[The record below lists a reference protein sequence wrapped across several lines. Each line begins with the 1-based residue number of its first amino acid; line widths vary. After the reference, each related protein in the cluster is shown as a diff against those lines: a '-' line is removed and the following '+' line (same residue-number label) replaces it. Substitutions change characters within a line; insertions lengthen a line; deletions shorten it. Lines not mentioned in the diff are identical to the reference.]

1 MITGMFN
8 YYLSLALGSLRR
20 NAMLT
25 GLMIIA
31 IGVGIGASM
40 TTLAVF
46 RAMSGDPIP
55 RKSSQLFVVQIDNW
69 GPNKP
74 GEQTEDQLKDN
85 LSYIDAMALM
95 HAHAAKRQTAIYSTY
110 LKGRAPDTAAA
121 PFQIIVPAVY
131 ADFFPMFDAPF
142 QFGGPWTQSDDAAG
156 APVAVIPRKLNDK
169 LFNGA
174 NSVGKTLLLNGAS
187 YRVIGVLDRWPL
199 VPRFYNLHIGAY
211 ADVDELFI
219 PFTRAISIHAPTM
232 SGIGCQT
239 TLILAIEELIHSECV
254 WIQFWAELPTRAH
267 ANNYRAFLDNYAAD
281 QQNAG
286 RFHWPPHTQMRNVRQ
301 WLKYQHILPG
311 ELSILVLASFGFLFV
326 CLMNAMGLMLAKIM
340 ARTRDIGVRRALG
353 ASRRAIAAQCL
364 VESAVI
370 GILGAVLGL
379 VLTLLGALMMRAIFA
394 EDYARLTYITV
405 PTVALEVLLA
415 IAATMAAALYPT
427 WRAANVEPALQLKA
441 E

>member
-1 MITGMFN
+1 MFN
-8 YYLSLALGSLRR
+8 YYLTLALGSLRR
-20 NAMLT
+20 NVLLT
-25 GLMIIA
+25 GLMIVA

-85 LSYIDAMALM
+85 ISYLDAMALM
-95 HAHAAKRQTAIYSTY
+95 HAHVAKRQTAIYSTF
-110 LKGRAPDTAAA
+110 LKGFAPDTPSA
-121 PFQIIVPAVY
+121 PFEIIVPAVY
-131 ADFFPMFDAPF
+131 ADFFPMLDAPF
-142 QFGGPWTQSDDAAG
+142 EFGGPWTQDDDAAG
-156 APVAVIPRKLNDK
+156 TPVAVISRESNDK
-169 LFNGA
+169 LFSGA
-174 NSVGKTLLLNGAS
+174 NSVGKTLLLNGSS
-187 YRVIGVLDRWPL
+187 YRIVGVLDRWPL

-211 ADVDELFI
+211 ANVDELFI
-219 PFTRAISIHAPTM
+219 PFSRAINIHSPNM
-232 SGIGCQT
+232 SGTACPA
-239 TLILAIEELIHSECV
+239 TLPQAWDALIRSECV
-254 WIQFWAELPTRAH
+254 WIQFWAELPTRSDADK
-267 ANNYRAFLDNYAAD
+267 YRAFINNYAAD
-281 QQNAG
+281 QQHLG
-286 RFHWPPHTQMRNVRQ
+286 RFRWPPHTQMRDVRQ
-301 WLKYQHILPG
+301 WLKYQHVVPS

-340 ARTRDIGVRRALG
+340 ARTQDIGVRRALG
-353 ASRRAIAAQCL
+353 ASRHAIAAQCL
-364 VESAVI
+364 VEAAMT
-370 GILGAVLGL
+370 GIFGAALGL
-379 VLTLLGALMMRAIFA
+379 VLTMLGVLVMRGVFA
-394 EDYARLTYITV
+394 EGYARLTYITV

>member
-1 MITGMFN
+1 MFN
-8 YYLSLALGSLRR
+8 YYLNLALGSLRR
-20 NAMLT
+20 NVMLT
-25 GLMIIA
+25 GLMIVA

-110 LKGRAPDTAAA
+110 LKGRAPDAADA
-121 PFQIIVPAVY
+121 PFEIVVPAVY
-131 ADFFPMFDAPF
+131 ADFFAMLDAPF
-142 QFGGPWTQSDDAAG
+142 QFGGPWTQGDDAAG
-156 APVAVIPRKLNDK
+156 APAAVIPRKLNDK
-169 LFNGA
+169 LFGGA
-174 NSVGKTLLLNGAS
+174 NSVGKTLLLNGTS
-187 YRVIGVLDRWPL
+187 YRIVGVLDRWPL

-219 PFTRAISIHAPTM
+219 PFTRAIHIHAPTM
-232 SGIGCQT
+232 SGTACQA
-239 TLILAIEELIHSECV
+239 TLPEAWDELIRSECV
-254 WIQFWAELPTRAH
+254 WIQFWAELPTRTD
-267 ANNYRAFLDNYAAD
+267 ANNYRVFLDNYASD
-281 QQNAG
+281 QQHAG
-286 RFHWPPHTQMRNVRQ
+286 RFHWPPHTQMRDVRQ
-301 WLKYQHILPG
+301 WLKYQHIVPS

-379 VLTLLGALMMRAIFA
+379 VLTLLGVLAMRAVFA
-394 EDYARLTYITV
+394 DGYARLTYITV

-415 IAATMAAALYPT
+415 LAATMAAALYPT

>member
-1 MITGMFN
+1 MFS
-8 YYLSLALGSLRR
+8 YYLHLALGNLRR
-20 NAMLT
+20 NIVLT
-25 GLMIIA
+25 ALLVVV

-55 RKSSQLFVVQIDNW
+55 RKSSELFIVQIDNW

-74 GEQTEDQLKDN
+74 GEPSEDQLKDS

-95 HAHAAKRQTAIYSTY
+95 HAHAAKRQTVIYSTF
-110 LKGRAPDTAAA
+110 LKGRAPDA
-121 PFQIIVPAVY
+121 PTVPFEIIAPAVY

-142 QFGGPWTQSDDAAG
+142 QFGGSWTRDDDAAG

-169 LFNGA
+169 LFGGA
-174 NSVGKTLLLNGAS
+174 NSVGKTLVLNGSS
-187 YRVIGVLDRWPL
+187 YRIVGVLDRWPL

-219 PFTRAISIHAPTM
+219 PFTRAINIHALTL
-232 SGIGCQT
+232 SGIGCQAKLT
-239 TLILAIEELIHSECV
+239 QAWDELIPSECV
-254 WIQFWAELPTRAH
+254 WIQFWAELPARAD
-267 ANNYRAFLDNYAAD
+267 ADRYRAFLNNYAAD
-281 QQNAG
+281 QQRAG
-286 RFHWPPHTQMRNVRQ
+286 RFHWPPHTQMRNVTQ
-301 WLKYQHILPG
+301 WLEYQHIVPS

-326 CLMNAMGLMLAKIM
+326 CLMNAMGLMLAKTM
-340 ARTRDIGVRRALG
+340 ARTQDIGVRRALG
-353 ASRRAIAAQCL
+353 ATRRAIAAQCL

-370 GILGAVLGL
+370 SSFGALLGL
-379 VLTLLGALMMRAIFA
+379 ALTMLGVLVMRAVFA
-394 EDYARLTYITV
+394 EGYARLTYITV
-405 PTVALEVLLA
+405 PTVALEVLVA